1 MGSGIGN
8 KQQRTLLKEGCIFPM
23 DRALQG
29 LTRPPA
35 PSFSPTAKILL
46 VRLLRFLRVS
56 AEEIRNL
63 PATHLGNFDIP

>member
-1 MGSGIGN
+1 
-8 KQQRTLLKEGCIFPM
+8 M